1 MIRALSRIA
10 WPVSA
15 QITPASA
22 QLSSGLWPLQT
33 FLRINLGYW
42 RRGWARRMRQKVKTT
57 NNSNGLSLLPAC
69 PVPSSCEENPIRVFE
84 HDQLI
89 LAQNVTI
96 SSLGEKPQFKPKTW
110 QDTSVLFGFIMLIFC
125 AKILNKS
132 DVSLNNRNFWLYWIL
147 FHRKFTAARISLYWL
162 NIVVHCWQW
171 CRGWQ

>member
-1 MIRALSRIA
+1 MGGAKEFLVSVSIALTADLPFSMFVPSFISGSLHSWSLNLCICERWVKVLVPIPGWLLFSLALAWTLLIRAFNG
-10 WPVSA
+10 
-15 QITPASA
+15 TPRNFTEPGE
-22 QLSSGLWPLQT
+22 GLWPLQT

-96 SSLGEKPQFKPKTW
+96 SSLGE
-110 QDTSVLFGFIMLIFC
+110 G
-125 AKILNKS
+125 
-132 DVSLNNRNFWLYWIL
+132 
-147 FHRKFTAARISLYWL
+147 RICY
-162 NIVVHCWQW
+162 
-171 CRGWQ
+171 GG